1 MLPYSSLLDMPGC
14 EETTVYLDADGDG
27 YGDPATAMR
36 SCGAPNNA
44 VENALD
50 CDDENAALSPASDAV
65 CADGIDNDC
74 DDTPDCASLDGRTG
88 LDEATA
94 ILTDEIESAAGFGNA
109 IDDLTG
115 DGIADLVIGAP
126 SATDDVP
133 GHHVY
138 IVKGPVMGQVA
149 LRSDDVIDLT
159 SEEVYG
165 EGAHVA
171 TGDLDG
177 DTYPDLSVGVAR
189 ADDNGVFIVDGPLSG
204 EDLALDDEAIYLTL
218 AYLGDEEGGNTE
230 VQAADVLSSDGQA
243 DLLLDTHNVNNSLSA
258 SVFLIPGPI
267 PRSGDV
273 ADLAETSLYCL
284 LEGEPAATESARIL
298 GDVNGD
304 GMQDLVASAASSQSV
319 SIIFEVPSGTMD
331 IADVADVKI
340 EDEFYSMG
348 GEFLGLGDVD
358 GDGLDDLLA
367 GGIST
372 DDVYWTGG
380 GLVYLYSSALLNAA
394 AAGSLLDGYDD
405 ATAIFDGPDN
415 SQLGM
420 SLAAP
425 GDLNEDGYA
434 DIFLGDPQASRGDD
448 SEYAGYASLW
458 YGPVEGT
465 VAGTSGDIRIVGDE
479 IGSRTGWRVAA
490 RPRDELNNAIL
501 LVGTWPFFGTS
512 ALYQFTPD
520 GY

>member
-1 MLPYSSLLDMPGC
+1 MIPYSNLLDMPGC
-14 EETTVYLDADGDG
+14 EETTVYLDADIDG

-36 SCGAPNNA
+36 SCDAPDGA
-44 VENALD
+44 VDNALD
-50 CDDENAALSPASDAV
+50 CDDGDAALNPAADPV

-74 DDTPDCASLDGRTG
+74 DAAPDCASLDGRNG

-109 IDDLTG
+109 IEDLSG
-115 DGIADLVIGAP
+115 DGIADLAVGAP
-126 SATDDVP
+126 YTTDEVP
-133 GHHVY
+133 GAHVY
-138 IVKGPVMGQVA
+138 VVKGPVMGQVA

-165 EGAHVA
+165 EGSYVA

-177 DTYPDLSVGVAR
+177 DSYADLSIGVTH
-189 ADDNGVFIVDGPLSG
+189 ADDHGVFVVDGPLSG
-204 EDLALDDEAIYLTL
+204 DDIALDDEANYLTL
-218 AYLGDEEGGNTE
+218 AYPGDVDGRTTE
-230 VQAADVLSSDGQA
+230 VQAADVLGSDGQA
-243 DLLLDTHNVNNSLSA
+243 DVLLDTHNLNNSLSA

-273 ADLAETSLYCL
+273 ADLAETSLYRV
-284 LEGEPAATESARIL
+284 LEGEPDALYSARIL
-298 GDVNGD
+298 GDINGD
-304 GMQDLVASAASSQSV
+304 GLSDLVASAGTASV
-319 SIIFEVPSGTMD
+319 SVIFDVPAGNYDIAD
-331 IADVADVKI
+331 IADVRI
-340 EDEFYSMG
+340 EDDFYIIG
-348 GEFLGLGDVD
+348 AEFLGLGDVD
-358 GDGLDDLLA
+358 GDGLNDLLA
-367 GGIST
+367 GEVNT
-372 DDVYWTGG
+372 NEVYWSGG
-380 GLVYLYSSALLNAA
+380 GLVYLYSSTLLND
-394 AAGSLLDGYDD
+394 AAGGPPLDGYDD

-434 DIFLGDPQASRGDD
+434 DIFLGDPQASGGDD
-448 SEYAGYASLW
+448 SDYAGYASLW

-465 VAGTSGDIRIVGDE
+465 VSGQSGDIRIVGDE

-512 ALYQFTPD
+512 VLYQFTPD